1 MQKNLYLNQKFT
13 KFINNENFEF
23 DRSKILKI
31 LNSNLL
37 EDAYKTIS
45 KWQKYQPTPL
55 ESLNKLSKQL
65 GLKNIFYKEV
75 SSYFNGPMAYIFLVI
90 FAIVNSFFFTNIFFV
105 VYLFSNLFNN
115 LYFLRIIFLRI
126 GPK

>member
-23 DRSKILKI
+23 NRSKILKI
-31 LNSNLL
+31 LNSDLL

-55 ESLNKLSKQL
+55 ESLNKLSKEL
-65 GLKNIFYKEV
+65 GLKKKYDILLYGAIYKNN
-75 SSYFNGPMAYIFLVI
+75 YKYCDC
-90 FAIVNSFFFTNIFFV
+90 TNF
-105 VYLFSNLFNN
+105 
-115 LYFLRIIFLRI
+115 
-126 GPK
+126 

>member
-31 LNSNLL
+31 LNSDLL

-55 ESLNKLSKQL
+55 ESLNKLSKEL
-65 GLKNIFYKEV
+65 KLKNIFYKDE
-75 SSYFNGPMAYIFLVI
+75 SKEIWS
-90 FAIVNSFFFTNIFFV
+90 
-105 VYLFSNLFNN
+105 
-115 LYFLRIIFLRI
+115 
-126 GPK
+126 

>member
-31 LNSNLL
+31 LNSDLL

-45 KWQKYQPTPL
+45 KWQKYQKYNVL
-55 ESLNKLSKQL
+55 LNKC
-65 GLKNIFYKEV
+65 FY
-75 SSYFNGPMAYIFLVI
+75 FLNDHGDKIHPDHQESGDI
-90 FAIVNSFFFTNIFFV
+90 FAWPSYLIHGVDKVQEPNLNRLIVAGNVALET
-105 VYLFSNLFNN
+105 YSN
-115 LYFLRIIFLRI
+115 
-126 GPK
+126 P

>member
-23 DRSKILKI
+23 NRSKILKI
-31 LNSNLL
+31 LNSDLL

-55 ESLNKLSKQL
+55 ESLSKLSK
-65 GLKNIFYKEV
+65 KFR
-75 SSYFNGPMAYIFLVI
+75 
-90 FAIVNSFFFTNIFFV
+90 
-105 VYLFSNLFNN
+105 VY
-115 LYFLRIIFLRI
+115 
-126 GPK
+126 

>member
-13 KFINNENFEF
+13 KFINNKNFEF

-31 LNSNLL
+31 LNSDLL

-55 ESLNKLSKQL
+55 ESLFKFSK
-65 GLKNIFYKEV
+65 GV
-75 SSYFNGPMAYIFLVI
+75 D
-90 FAIVNSFFFTNIFFV
+90 
-105 VYLFSNLFNN
+105 
-115 LYFLRIIFLRI
+115 
-126 GPK
+126 

>member
-23 DRSKILKI
+23 DRSKILRI
-31 LNSNLL
+31 LNSDLL

-55 ESLNKLSKQL
+55 ESLSKLSKKL
-65 GLKNIFYKEV
+65 GFIQYMFLQEEMNQIQKKMKSLHINLNSLMKCL
-75 SSYFNGPMAYIFLVI
+75 IFLC
-90 FAIVNSFFFTNIFFV
+90 
-105 VYLFSNLFNN
+105 
-115 LYFLRIIFLRI
+115 
-126 GPK
+126 

>member
-31 LNSNLL
+31 LNSDLL

-55 ESLNKLSKQL
+55 ESLNKLSKEL
-65 GLKNIFYKEV
+65 ELKNIFYKDE
-75 SSYFNGPMAYIFLVI
+75 SKRFGHFGGPLWLSQCGHLCRGNEF
-90 FAIVNSFFFTNIFFV
+90 FAA
-105 VYLFSNLFNN
+105 
-115 LYFLRIIFLRI
+115 
-126 GPK
+126 

>member
-31 LNSNLL
+31 LNSDLL

-55 ESLNKLSKQL
+55 ESLNKLSKEL
-65 GLKNIFYKEV
+65 ELKI
-75 SSYFNGPMAYIFLVI
+75 YFIKMNQRDLV
-90 FAIVNSFFFTNIFFV
+90 
-105 VYLFSNLFNN
+105 LNL
-115 LYFLRIIFLRI
+115 LK
-126 GPK
+126 P

>member
-1 MQKNLYLNQKFT
+1 MHKNLYLNQKFT

-31 LNSNLL
+31 LNSDLL

-55 ESLNKLSKQL
+55 ESLNKLSNKLKLKSGHMRRFVQLELKLNLIPMKPFVKQH
-65 GLKNIFYKEV
+65 
-75 SSYFNGPMAYIFLVI
+75 
-90 FAIVNSFFFTNIFFV
+90 
-105 VYLFSNLFNN
+105 
-115 LYFLRIIFLRI
+115 
-126 GPK
+126 